1 LITTK
6 HLRIYGLVQGVFF
19 RESMRQQ
26 AAQLK
31 ITGWVRNRSDGTV
44 EAIVQGNAQAI
55 ERIID
60 WARCGPPA
68 ARVDGVDVEPLLDDP
83 DYTGFEK
90 KPTA

>member
-1 LITTK
+1 MLTK
-6 HLRIYGLVQGVFF
+6 HLRITGLVQGVFF

-31 ITGWVRNRSDGTV
+31 ITGWVRNRRDGTV
-44 EAIVQGNAQAI
+44 EAIVQGDAHAI
-55 ERIID
+55 EQIIG
-60 WARCGPPA
+60 WARRGPPS
-68 ARVDGVDVEPLLDDP
+68 ARVDGVDVEPLRDEP